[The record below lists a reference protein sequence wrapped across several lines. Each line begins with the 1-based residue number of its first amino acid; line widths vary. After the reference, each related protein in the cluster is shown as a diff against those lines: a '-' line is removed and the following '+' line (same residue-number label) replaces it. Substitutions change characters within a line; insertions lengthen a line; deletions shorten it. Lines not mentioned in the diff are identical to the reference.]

1 MKGFTFIVLFNF
13 ISIINTFAQCCGG
26 GAHVGGNIF
35 LGTLGKGYLQLN
47 ANGRQSVS
55 EGYMENDWNSDFK
68 FVKNANSNHVGFQ
81 AGYGITKRFTLDL
94 ETGYFINR
102 TQNFEIGSYKFS
114 QTGKGLTSLTI
125 AGRFNIFKLKES
137 EIEWT
142 AGLGVR
148 LPLSK
153 ERLMENGVELSEDVQ
168 PNNGSYG
175 FLFRSFLAKEF
186 DDIHANIFL
195 INSISVNTTNDKDY
209 REGNTYISTLLY
221 GQQIVHNLTGII
233 QIRNEIRDRA
243 VRYGSE
249 VFSSGGFRF
258 TLVPQLNYT
267 IQNKYNI
274 AIIYEQPIYRYYNGI
289 QLKDRYAF
297 SVNLNV
303 LLPVTKKAK
312 EECEKG

>member
-1 MKGFTFIVLFNF
+1 MTLTRILICLFL
-13 ISIINTFAQCCGG
+13 SYSVKVMAQCCGG
-26 GAHVGGNIF
+26 GAHIGGNIY

-47 ANGRQSVS
+47 ANYRQAYS
-55 EGYMENDWNSDFK
+55 EGYMENDWKSDFK
-68 FVKNANSNHVGFQ
+68 FVKNANSRHTGLQ
-81 AGYGITKRFTLDL
+81 IGYGITKKITLDF

-102 TQNFEIGSYKFS
+102 TQNFEIGQYSFS
-114 QTGKGLTSLTI
+114 QSGYGLSSLTL
-125 AGRFNIFKLKES
+125 AGRFNVFKLKES

-148 LPLSK
+148 IPWSK
-153 ERLMENGVELSEDVQ
+153 ERQMENGVELSEDVQ

-175 FLFRSFLAKEF
+175 LVFRSFLAKEF

-195 INSISVNTTNDKDY
+195 INSVSINSTNQKDY

-221 GQQIVHNLTGII
+221 GQQIVHDLTGII

-243 VRYGSE
+243 VRYGNE
-249 VFSSGGFRF
+249 VYSSGGFRF

-267 IQNKYNI
+267 IKNKYNI
-274 AIIYEQPIYRYYNGI
+274 AVIYEQPIYRYYNGI
-289 QLKDRYAF
+289 QLKDLYAF
-297 SVNLNV
+297 SVNLNI

-312 EECEKG
+312 EECEKE

>member
-1 MKGFTFIVLFNF
+1 MRQFLFLLF
-13 ISIINTFAQCCGG
+13 LFFSLYIHAQCCGG
-26 GAHVGGNIF
+26 GAHIGGNIF
-35 LGTLGKGYLQLN
+35 LGTLGKGYLQVN
-47 ANGRQSVS
+47 ANFRQAHS
-55 EGYMENDWNSDFK
+55 EGYMENDWNSNFK
-68 FVKNANSNHVGFQ
+68 FVRDAGSRHTGLQ
-81 AGYGITKRFTLDL
+81 LGYGITKRFTLDF

-102 TQNFEIGSYKFS
+102 TQNFEIGNYRFS
-114 QTGKGLTSLTI
+114 QTGYGLSSLTL
-125 AGRFNIFKLKES
+125 AGRFNVFKLKES
-137 EIEWT
+137 ELEWT
-142 AGLGVR
+142 AGMGVR
-148 LPLSK
+148 VPWSK
-153 ERLMENGVELSEDVQ
+153 ERQMQNGVELSEDVQ

-175 FLFRSFLAKEF
+175 FVFRSFLAKEF

-195 INSISVNTTNDKDY
+195 INSVSVNTMNDKEY

-243 VRYGSE
+243 VRYGNE

-297 SVNLNV
+297 SVNLNI

-312 EECEKG
+312 EECEKN

>member
-1 MKGFTFIVLFNF
+1 MRFNLSLLFITLTFY
-13 ISIINTFAQCCGG
+13 TYAQCCGG
-26 GAHVGGNIF
+26 GAHIGGNIY

-47 ANGRQSVS
+47 ANYRQAYS

-68 FVKNANSNHVGFQ
+68 FVKNAGSRHTGVQ
-81 AGYGITKRFTLDL
+81 VGYGLTKKITLDF

-102 TQNFEIGSYKFS
+102 TQNFEIGPYSFS
-114 QTGKGLTSLTI
+114 QTGYGLSSLTL
-125 AGRFNIFKLKES
+125 AGRFNVFKLKES

-142 AGLGVR
+142 AGAGVR
-148 LPLSK
+148 IPWSK
-153 ERLMENGVELSEDVQ
+153 ERQMENGVELSEDVQ

-175 FLFRSFLAKEF
+175 LVFRSFLAKEF

-195 INSISVNTTNDKDY
+195 INSVSINTTNDKQY

-243 VRYGSE
+243 MRYGSE

-258 TLVPQLNYT
+258 TFVPQLNYT

-297 SVNLNV
+297 SVNLNI